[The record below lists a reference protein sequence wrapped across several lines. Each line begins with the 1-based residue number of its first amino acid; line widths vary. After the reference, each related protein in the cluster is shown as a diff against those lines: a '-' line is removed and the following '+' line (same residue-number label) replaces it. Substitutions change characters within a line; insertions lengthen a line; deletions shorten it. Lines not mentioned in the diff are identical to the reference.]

1 MSDPQEKKPHG
12 DDVDWHAQW
21 ETYAYRFFQ
30 GKMHLDLADFGHASS
45 LEIVLIPG
53 PGFGDLS
60 HPTTR
65 AALRLLIGQNP
76 QGCVLDIGSGSGILS
91 LAAGA
96 LGAQKVHGFDIDIPS
111 ILHATDNAR
120 LNRLEE
126 KISFSLPG
134 PHIVIPPL
142 PLLIVM
148 NMISSEQKIAWGQLR
163 HLHHLEAE
171 IITSGVL
178 QEERDSYV
186 AECQARG
193 WILLQEHLED
203 GWVAM
208 VWKAAPPKNY

>member
-1 MSDPQEKKPHG
+1 MSDSQEKKHRKE
-12 DDVDWHAQW
+12 DIDWQAQW
-21 ETYAYRFFQ
+21 EAHAYRFSE
-30 GKMHLDLADFGHASS
+30 GKMHVDLADFGYLSL
-45 LEIVLIPG
+45 LEIALIPG

-65 AALRLLIGQNP
+65 AALRLLIEHNP
-76 QGCVLDIGSGSGILS
+76 QGCVIDIGSGSGILS

-96 LGAQKVHGFDIDIPS
+96 LGAQMVHGFDIDIPS

-120 LNRLEE
+120 LNHLEE
-126 KISFSLPG
+126 KVSFSLPG
-134 PHIVIPPL
+134 PHVVPPAL

-163 HLHHLEAE
+163 HLHHLEAH

-178 QEERDSYV
+178 EEERESYV

-193 WILLQEHLED
+193 WILLKEHLEE

-208 VWKAAPPKNY
+208 LWQAFPPKNY